1 MNLPNLL
8 SLFRLFIT
16 AFFIILASYGYFRI
30 ALILFIAQAASDM
43 LDGFLARR
51 MGTKTNLG
59 SYLDPLAD
67 KVMLASSYIVLCAK
81 GVIPLW
87 LVILVISRD
96 LVISGGF
103 FILLSKGLRKI
114 PIPILV
120 SKATTVFQ
128 MLTIVYV
135 LWSAERNFD
144 HFFYWITA
152 VLTVISGCQ
161 YVYVGIAIFTKK
173 EEFYK

>member
-8 SLFRLFIT
+8 SLFRLFLT
-16 AFFIILASYGYFRI
+16 AFFIILASNGRFRL
-30 ALILFIAQAASDM
+30 ALILFVAQAASDM

-81 GVIPLW
+81 GIIPVW
-87 LVILVISRD
+87 LVATVIARD
-96 LVISGGF
+96 LVISTGF

-114 PIPILV
+114 PIPSLV
-120 SKATTVFQ
+120 SKTTTVFQ
-128 MLTIVYV
+128 MLTVVYV
-135 LWSAERNFD
+135 LWSVFRSYD
-144 HFFYWITA
+144 YFFYWMTA
-152 VLTVISGCQ
+152 IFTVISGCQ
-161 YVYVGIAIFTKK
+161 YVYIGITVNNRK
-173 EEFYK
+173 EVL

>member
-16 AFFIILASYGYFRI
+16 AFFIILASYGRFKI
-30 ALILFIAQAASDM
+30 ALILFVAQAASDM

-51 MGTKTNLG
+51 MGAKTNLG

-81 GVIPLW
+81 GIIPPW
-87 LVILVISRD
+87 LVVIVITRD
-96 LVISGGF
+96 LVISTGF

-114 PIPILV
+114 PIPLLV
-120 SKATTVFQ
+120 SKTTTVLQ
-128 MLTIVYV
+128 MLTVVYV
-135 LWSAERNFD
+135 LWFVDRSYD
-144 HFFYWITA
+144 YFFFWITA
-152 VLTVISGCQ
+152 ALTVISGCQ
-161 YVYVGIAIFTKK
+161 YVYVGVTVYSRK
-173 EEFYK
+173 EGI